1 MMLGI
6 KVILFF
12 LTIVTTKFIFVFIND
27 IGDKKINYMKELID
41 FTEFLRIY
49 SCDMKMSIDEILLK
63 YNFKSNKAKIIG
75 ERLLKEIKAADE
87 RNIDNFSSF
96 IEHTVM
102 TGKDFNNIFAEI
114 LNFYGNTYSDV
125 LDRKL
130 SLILTDMERIMR
142 NYQEEHKE
150 KKNLNNRVSILLGCL
165 TAIIL
170 V

>member
-1 MMLGI
+1 MLGI

-12 LTIVTTKFIFVFIND
+12 LTVVTTKCIFIFIND
-27 IGDKKINYMKELID
+27 IGDKKINFMKELID

-49 SCDMKMSIDEILLK
+49 SCDMKMSIDEIFLK
-63 YNFKSNKAKIIG
+63 YNFKNNKTKIIG
-75 ERLLKEIKAADE
+75 ERLLKEIKTADE

-96 IEHTVM
+96 IEETVM

-125 LDRKL
+125 LDKKL
-130 SLILTDMERIMR
+130 SLLLTDMEKIMR

-150 KKNLNNRVSILLGCL
+150 KKNLNNRVSLLLGCL